1 MEENTE
7 PESFIVQ
14 NVTLG
19 PHYVSDIRLN
29 FGPLEAIDLTWEDSK
44 VIKASKDLR
53 TSLRMGFLRKISS
66 EQFDNIEEK
75 AAIRG
80 KKELLRQQNANNLR
94 TVDVDGKQ
102 LEVET
107 IDTEKV
113 YKKETEVSTAGYAN
127 DSLSY
132 ATAFDIAQTQAQLR
146 GDELSIEEFAEQ
158 VNNNANLVQN
168 LLRQQKN
175 LDENS
180 STSGDSR
187 RGKAFVAEASDN
199 PVNGTSVKQVNL
211 TNYNRDRVVAGS
223 EMNFLDAP
231 DDDGIADTIDLET
244 EIDLESEKGSIRRV

>member
-1 MEENTE
+1 MDENTE
-7 PESFIVQ
+7 TESFIVQ

-53 TSLRMGFLRKISS
+53 TSLRMGFLKKITPD
-66 EQFDNIEEK
+66 QFDSIEEK

-107 IDTEKV
+107 IDAEKA
-113 YKKETEVSTAGYAN
+113 YKKDSEVSTAGYAN

-132 ATAFDIAQTQAQLR
+132 ATAYDIAQTQAQLR
-146 GDELSIEEFAEQ
+146 GDELSIEEFADQ
-158 VNNNANLVQN
+158 VNNNPHLVQN

-175 LDENS
+175 LNDNS
-180 STSGDSR
+180 AVSGDER
-187 RGKAFVAEASDN
+187 RGRAFVAQPSDN
-199 PVNGTSVKQVNL
+199 AIDGTSVRQVNM
-211 TNYNRDRVVAGS
+211 TNYNRDRVVAGG
-223 EMNFLDAP
+223 EMNFLDTP
-231 DDDGIADTIDLET
+231 DDDGIADTIDLEN
-244 EIDLESEKGSIRRV
+244 EIDLESDKGSIRRV

>member
-7 PESFIVQ
+7 PESFVVQ

-53 TSLRMGFLRKISS
+53 TSLRMGFLKKISL

-113 YKKETEVSTAGYAN
+113 
-127 DSLSY
+127 
-132 ATAFDIAQTQAQLR
+132 
-146 GDELSIEEFAEQ
+146 
-158 VNNNANLVQN
+158 
-168 LLRQQKN
+168 
-175 LDENS
+175 
-180 STSGDSR
+180 
-187 RGKAFVAEASDN
+187 
-199 PVNGTSVKQVNL
+199 
-211 TNYNRDRVVAGS
+211 
-223 EMNFLDAP
+223 
-231 DDDGIADTIDLET
+231 
-244 EIDLESEKGSIRRV
+244 

>member
-1 MEENTE
+1 MRIVFND
-7 PESFIVQ
+7 SFAADPNLFKTQTNERSVF
-14 NVTLG
+14 
-19 PHYVSDIRLN
+19 VSSNLILEKKIILAAPLPPAQIDNFVLKYKKLSDPDKQKMLKDILTKHA
-29 FGPLEAIDLTWEDSK
+29 PYDTWE
-44 VIKASKDLR
+44 
-53 TSLRMGFLRKISS
+53 
-66 EQFDNIEEK
+66 
-75 AAIRG
+75 
-80 KKELLRQQNANNLR
+80 
-94 TVDVDGKQ
+94 DVDGKQ

-158 VNNNANLVQN
+158 VSNNANLVQN
-168 LLRQQKN
+168 LLRQQKS

-199 PVNGTSVKQVNL
+199 PVNGTSVKQVNM
-211 TNYNRDRVVAGS
+211 TNYNRDRVLAGA
-223 EMNFLDAP
+223 ETNFLDAP

>member
-1 MEENTE
+1 MDENTE
-7 PESFIVQ
+7 TESFIVQ

-53 TSLRMGFLRKISS
+53 TSLRMGFLKKITPD
-66 EQFDNIEEK
+66 QFDSIEEK

-94 TVDVDGKQ
+94 TVDIDGKQ

-107 IDTEKV
+107 IDAEKA
-113 YKKETEVSTAGYAN
+113 YKKDLEVSTAGYAN

-132 ATAFDIAQTQAQLR
+132 ATAYDIAQTQAQLR
-146 GDELSIEEFAEQ
+146 GDELSIEEFADQ
-158 VNNNANLVQN
+158 VNNNPHLVQN

-175 LDENS
+175 LNENS
-180 STSGDSR
+180 EVSGDER
-187 RGKAFVAEASDN
+187 RGRAFVAQPSDN
-199 PVNGTSVKQVNL
+199 AIDGTSVRQVNM
-211 TNYNRDRVVAGS
+211 TNYNRDRVVAGG
-223 EMNFLDAP
+223 EMNFLDTP
-231 DDDGIADTIDLET
+231 DDDGIADTIDLEN
-244 EIDLESEKGSIRRV
+244 EIDLESDKGSIRRV

>member
-53 TSLRMGFLRKISS
+53 SSLRMGFLRKISP
-66 EQFDNIEEK
+66 EQFDSIEEK
-75 AAIRG
+75 AATRG
-80 KKELLRQQNANNLR
+80 KKELLRQQNQNNLR
-94 TVDVDGKQ
+94 TVDVDGRQ
-102 LEVET
+102 LEVES
-107 IDTEKV
+107 IDAEKA
-113 YKKETEVSTAGYAN
+113 YKKDTEVSTAGYAN

-158 VNNNANLVQN
+158 VSSNPNLVQN
-168 LLRQQKN
+168 LLRQQRN
-175 LDENS
+175 LNENS
-180 STSGDSR
+180 SVSGDER
-187 RGKAFVAEASDN
+187 RGRAYVAQASENALD
-199 PVNGTSVKQVNL
+199 GTSVREVSM
-211 TNYNRDRVVAGS
+211 TNYNRDKVLAGG
-223 EMNFLDAP
+223 EMNFLDTP
-231 DDDGIADTIDLET
+231 DDDGIADAIDLET

>member
-53 TSLRMGFLRKISS
+53 TSLRMGFLRKISP

-75 AAIRG
+75 AAMRG
-80 KKELLRQQNANNLR
+80 KKELLRQQDANNLR

-107 IDTEKV
+107 IDTEKA
-113 YKKETEVSTAGYAN
+113 YKKDTEVSTAGYAN

-132 ATAFDIAQTQAQLR
+132 ATAYDIAQTQAQLR

-158 VNNNANLVQN
+158 VNNNPNLVQN

-175 LDENS
+175 LNDNS
-180 STSGDSR
+180 SVSGDER
-187 RGKAFVAEASDN
+187 RGRAFVAQPSDN
-199 PVNGTSVKQVNL
+199 ATDGTSVRQVNM
-211 TNYNRDRVVAGS
+211 TNYNRDRVIAGG
-223 EMNFLDAP
+223 EMNFLDTP
-231 DDDGIADTIDLET
+231 DDDGIADTIDLEN
-244 EIDLESEKGSIRRV
+244 EIDLESDKGSIRRV